1 MAKQN
6 ICGRPTPI
14 LPSVYQETLTYG
26 ETLGVV
32 AQKVNECVDEVNTND
47 KKVDDLTNLVGTF
60 DNRIAENTQNIS
72 SNTES
77 INSLDSRIGSLE
89 SEIPQF
95 ESSISTQL
103 GETNNKVDANTNS
116 ISILTETTTT
126 LQNQIDTINNDTI
139 PSIDFTTTTL
149 REDVNTVS
157 NKVSTLTNTTIPA
170 IETKVNANTA
180 AIAKS
185 KEKMTLLADITI
197 SQDTAGIIDLISNT
211 RLSNFYVEMS
221 IPKTSNNTNTTGQL
235 ILYYTD
241 ENDILYLTSQYARGT
256 AITNTTF
263 NVVPINGIHLYIFGN
278 HSASPAKVLGN
289 SQVAIH
295 MNDTLVNKI
304 RFKLLNNVS
313 IPVGSTFKIY
323 GILED

>member
-1 MAKQN
+1 MAKRN
-6 ICGRPTPI
+6 PTPV

-60 DNRIAENTQNIS
+60 DNRIAENTQNIAA
-72 SNTES
+72 NGES
-77 INSLDSRIGSLE
+77 INLLDSRIGSLE
-89 SEIPQF
+89 TEIPQF
-95 ESSISTQL
+95 ESSITTQL
-103 GETNNKVDANTNS
+103 AETNSQVAANTNV
-116 ISILTETTTT
+116 
-126 LQNQIDTINNDTI
+126 IN
-139 PSIDFTTTTL
+139 
-149 REDVNTVS
+149 
-157 NKVSTLTNTTIPA
+157 TLTHTTIPA

-185 KEKMTLLADITI
+185 KEKMTLLSDITL
-197 SQDTAGIIDLISNT
+197 SQDTAGIIDLIQNT
-211 RLSNFYVEMS
+211 RISTFYVEFS
-221 IPKTSNNTNTTGQL
+221 IPKVAENTTGQL
-235 ILYYTD
+235 ILYYTG
-241 ENDILYLTSQYARGT
+241 ESDILYLTSQYARGT

-263 NVVPINGIHLYIFGN
+263 NVIPINGIHLYISGN

-313 IPVGSTFKIY
+313 IPAGSTFKIY

>member
-6 ICGRPTPI
+6 PTPI

-32 AQKVNECVDEVNTND
+32 AQKVNECVDEVNAND

-60 DNRIAENTQNIS
+60 DNRIAENTQNIA
-72 SNTES
+72 SNGES

-89 SEIPQF
+89 AEIPQF
-95 ESSISTQL
+95 ESSITTQL
-103 GETNNKVDANTNS
+103 AETNSQVAANTNV
-116 ISILTETTTT
+116 
-126 LQNQIDTINNDTI
+126 IN
-139 PSIDFTTTTL
+139 
-149 REDVNTVS
+149 
-157 NKVSTLTNTTIPA
+157 TLTHTTIPA

-197 SQDTAGIIDLISNT
+197 SQDTAGVIELIKDT
-211 RLSNFYVEMS
+211 KLSTFYVEIS
-221 IPKTSNNTNTTGQL
+221 INKASNNAAGQL
-235 ILYYTD
+235 ILNYTD
-241 ENDILYLTSQYARGT
+241 ENDILYLLAQYARST
-256 AITNTTF
+256 SLTNSTINAI
-263 NVVPINGIHLYIFGN
+263 PINGIHLYIYGN

-304 RFKLLNNVS
+304 RFRLLDDVS
-313 IPVGSTFKIY
+313 IPAGSTFKIY